1 MLSQVLPDTSVIP
14 TYRASMPMSALP
26 RVRSA
31 SQRHIGNSLNTARN
45 DFNSTSMR
53 WPNPKFMQ
61 KDTDEEDI
69 VRKRERDIYI

>member
-1 MLSQVLPDTSVIP
+1 
-14 TYRASMPMSALP
+14 MPMSALP

-69 VRKRERDIYI
+69 VRKREREIYI